1 MTDEELLKE
10 ALERF
15 DQSEAA
21 YSEWRRE
28 AAVDLEFVTDR
39 QWSETAR
46 STRELSGRPC
56 YTADRLTPAV
66 RMIVNE
72 NRQNR
77 PSIKVSPKSGGDED
91 TAHVITGLIRD
102 IESVSN
108 ADTAYDVA
116 SEYSVKCGL
125 GYFRLG
131 TEYESDDTF
140 DQSLRITAVNDPL
153 TVYPDPSHAETD
165 GSDME
170 YCFVVKDLAEE
181 TYRRLYGS
189 TKLAALPSWKGSESP
204 GPWAGPGSVR
214 VAEYFYREHEEKAL
228 YHVARFRLN
237 SIGELQYDEEA
248 VTDVKPTDEEIESK
262 AVLLLNTRTVDV
274 VKVKCCVLNGKEVIS
289 KTEFPGSH
297 IPVFMVKGEETFVR
311 GKRVTMGAIRRARD
325 AQRIVNFCLSSQ
337 MEALDLSTKAPWIGA
352 AGQFDGYEKEWQQSN
367 SRSYAYLEYNQR
379 DADGKDAPP
388 PFRGT
393 ADVPIGAINTTRLA
407 ADADIDKITGI
418 FDAARGERSNETS
431 GVAIIAR
438 KQQSNVS
445 TLNYYDNLVRAIR
458 HLGRVIVAALPTFYD
473 TQRVVRVL
481 KPTGEQEMVA
491 INSYLEDGKKHD
503 FSCGEYGVLV
513 KTGASYSTKREQL
526 VEDGMGIIAAYPAA
540 APLIADLLVSASDF
554 EGARD
559 LAARLKTQVPPEVL
573 AATGEDGSV
582 KGDPKQALA
591 AAQGQL
597 AKQGKDLEAVN
608 AHAAELEEQIAQLQQ
623 EMKMLALK
631 RDVELH
637 KIDVEYTLKA
647 QELAINESEIE
658 LSFLSGQQKNE
669 LARRQLDLQEK
680 SMQIQAVG
688 VAAKVADSVQSAEEK
703 YLERSR
709 DKTIATISDVKPL
722 PFDVSGIIADKDPT
736 NNLDQP

>member
-1 MTDEELLKE
+1 MTDEELLQE

-15 DQSEAA
+15 DISESA

-28 AAVDLEFVTDR
+28 ANIDLEFCTDQ
-39 QWSETAR
+39 QWTDLAR
-46 STRELSGRPC
+46 RTREETGRPC
-56 YTADRLTPAV
+56 FTADRLTPAV

-77 PSIKVSPKSGGDED
+77 PSIKISPKNGGDED
-91 TAHVITGLIRD
+91 TAYVITGLIRD

-108 ADTAYDVA
+108 ADMAYDVA

-125 GYFRLG
+125 GYFRLV

-140 DQSLRITAVNDPL
+140 DQSLRIQAVVDPL
-153 TVYPDPSHAETD
+153 TVYPDPSHMESD

-170 YCFVVKDLAEE
+170 YCFVIKTLSEE
-181 TYRRLYGS
+181 TYKRLYQK
-189 TKLAALPSWKGSESP
+189 TELAKMTSWKGADLSFTGWVQP
-204 GPWAGPGSVR
+204 HAVR
-214 VAEYFYREHEEKAL
+214 VAEYFYREHTEKEL
-228 YHVARFRLN
+228 YHIARFKRN
-237 SIGELQYDEEA
+237 AVGELQYDEEA
-248 VTDVKPTDEEIESK
+248 VVDVKPTDEEIESK
-262 AVLLLNTRTVDV
+262 EVLILNKRTVDTI
-274 VKVKCCVLNGKEVIS
+274 KVKCCVLNGKEIIS
-289 KTEFPGSH
+289 KSDFPGEH
-297 IPVFMVKGEETFVR
+297 IPIFIVKGDETFVR
-311 GKRVTMGAIRRARD
+311 GKRVTMGAVRRARD

-337 MEALDLSTKAPWIGA
+337 MEALDTSTKAPWIGA
-352 AGQFDGYEKEWQQSN
+352 AGQFDGFEEQWRTSN
-367 SRSYAYLEYNQR
+367 SRAYAYLEYNVR
-379 DADGKDAPP
+379 DVDGKECPP

-458 HLGRVIVAALPTFYD
+458 HLGRVIVAVLPTYYD
-473 TQRVVRVL
+473 TQRVIRVL
-481 KPTGEQEMVA
+481 KPTGEQELVA
-491 INSYLEDGKKHD
+491 INTYLETGKKHD

-526 VEDGMGIIAAYPAA
+526 VESGMGILNAYPAA

-573 AATGEDGSV
+573 AATGEDGSI

-597 AKQGKDLEAVN
+597 AKQSKDLEAMN
-608 AHAAELEEQIAQLQQ
+608 AHAQELEQQLEQLQQ
-623 EMKMLALK
+623 EMKLEAMK

-637 KIDVEYTLKA
+637 KINSEYTLKA

-669 LARRQLDLQEK
+669 LARRQLDLQERTL
-680 SMQIQAVG
+680 QIKAVG
-688 VAAKVADSVQSAEEK
+688 VASQVADRVQTAEEK

-709 DKTIATISDVKPL
+709 DLTIETISDVKPL
-722 PFDVSGIIADKDPT
+722 PLDMDAIISDKDPT
-736 NNLDQP
+736 NNLQT